1 MLILYFFKFSGS
13 LNCIQVMTE
22 RMQLF
27 NEGVT
32 GKGINMLY
40 SVYNQLEQKIW
51 GIILSKQKLPI
62 IMSVNFTF

>member
-1 MLILYFFKFSGS
+1 
-13 LNCIQVMTE
+13 MTE